1 MISALL
7 LPSFGSLA
15 ALPPWRPFIDPI
27 ALPGG
32 TWWLT
37 LIPLALLISVVYKA
51 VRVSDMKRY
60 VPNVLL
66 MTAQIIVAM
75 ALLAVGA
82 HVLIIWIVP
91 ALGG

>member
-1 MISALL
+1 MIAPL
-7 LPSFGSLA
+7 LA
-15 ALPPWRPFIDPI
+15 AAPALPGWRPFIDPI
-27 ALPGG
+27 NLPGA

-51 VRVSDMKRY
+51 IRVRSMDRY
-60 VPNVLL
+60 IPNVLL

-75 ALLAVGA
+75 VLLSIGV
-82 HVLIIWIVP
+82 HVFVIWIVP